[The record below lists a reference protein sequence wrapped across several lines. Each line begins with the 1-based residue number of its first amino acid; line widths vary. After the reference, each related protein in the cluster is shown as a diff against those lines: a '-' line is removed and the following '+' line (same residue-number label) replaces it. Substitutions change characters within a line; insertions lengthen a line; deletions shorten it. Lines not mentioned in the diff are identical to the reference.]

1 MTHLG
6 INTTDIPHFAGLKN
20 SFIKPPEKDKQK
32 TLLIAF
38 GAIIIVEIAILL
50 FTSYSGSM
58 AQIDYTNASIDL
70 GDFRPPARRAPV
82 PEFDEVFGNQFVK
95 EKTTEPVPSIANEM
109 VTSIDGEAVTDLDV
123 QGAGGGARAPDIG
136 RCAVRNFPPEAQSV
150 IDKATVHI
158 VMVANRDGIVRNVKV
173 EYVQFDAALPP
184 DLKKKM
190 TKLFESA
197 AVNSL
202 LGRKCPLHRVNGE
215 PVAYALSVPL
225 SYELN

>member
-1 MTHLG
+1 V
-6 INTTDIPHFAGLKN
+6 IDIGLTAADLPHFAGLKN
-20 SFIKPPEKDKQK
+20 SFVAPIEKEKRK
-32 TLLIAF
+32 KLLIVF
-38 GAIIIVEIAILL
+38 GAVLLIEITILL
-50 FTSYSGSM
+50 FASYTGNM
-58 AQIDYTNASIDL
+58 AQIDYTSASIDL

-82 PEFDEVFGNQFVK
+82 AEFDEVFGNQFVK
-95 EKTTEPVPSIANEM
+95 EKAVDQVPSIANEM

-150 IDKATVHI
+150 VDKATVHV
-158 VMVANRDGIVRNVKV
+158 VMIANREGLVRKVKV

-190 TKLFESA
+190 TKLFENA
-197 AVNSL
+197 AINSL
-202 LGRKCPLHRVNGE
+202 LGRKCPLHRVQGE